1 MDTGRYESTAVAD
14 DLAPSQGVARRTPVG
29 VALVARARGSRALAP
44 GLARLLAEGTGDG
57 IADLLTLRSAR
68 RFEGLS
74 RPLGSFGLGLGL
86 ALSFGPASSLELK
99 TTLVLL
105 RLQRLVGH
113 PRAGALGAGLGER
126 HRRLGRAGRSLGRR
140 LHLGSGLRDVGRA
153 TGLDGSRGRGYV
165 PHVHSDEHLRRL
177 GDGALRA

>member
-29 VALVARARGSRALAP
+29 VALVARARRCRALAP
-44 GLARLLAEGTGDG
+44 SLARLLAEGAGDG
-57 IADLLTLRSAR
+57 IADLLTLRSASS
-68 RFEGLS
+68 FERLS
-74 RPLGSFGLGLGL
+74 RPLGSFGLSLSL
-86 ALSFGPASSLELK
+86 ALGFGPAGSLELK

-105 RLQRLVGH
+105 GLQRLVGH
-113 PRAGALGAGLGER
+113 PRAGALGRGSGER

-140 LHLGSGLRDVGRA
+140 LHLGGRLRDVGRA
-153 TGLDGSRGRGYV
+153 TGLDGSGGRGYV
-165 PHVHSDEHLRRL
+165 PHVDGDEYLRRL